1 MIPCFLY
8 LYNFQQFYDKILEYR
23 HICLSFISFNHGAWL
38 RLNITSFEFTGL
50 YKTKSIRW
58 DITDKGTERCNY
70 CAMFIR
76 MVVSMTYYGL
86 SLNTGNL
93 GGDFYVNFLISGVVE
108 FPAYTLCLLLLDR
121 WGRKKC
127 HCSAMLLGGI
137 ACLCTIFTISFGGEG
152 NWSLLVVWSFFHCVS
167 IFMKSLLICS
177 TKWIVL

>member
-38 RLNITSFEFTGL
+38 RLNITSFKFTGL
-50 YKTKSIRW
+50 YKTKSMRW

-152 NWSLLVVWSFFHCVS
+152 NWSLLVIFSLCINFHEIVVDPLNE
-167 IFMKSLLICS
+167 MKCSL
-177 TKWIVL
+177 K

>member
-1 MIPCFLY
+1 MESVWRI
-8 LYNFQQFYDKILEYR
+8 QIV
-23 HICLSFISFNHGAWL
+23 H
-38 RLNITSFEFTGL
+38 
-50 YKTKSIRW
+50 
-58 DITDKGTERCNY
+58 Y
-70 CAMFIR
+70 CVMLIR

-137 ACLCTIFTISFGGEG
+137 ACLCTIFTISFGGNG
-152 NWSLLVVWSFFHCVS
+152 NWFLSLHQLSWNSLLSSATKSNIHQNKKCDNFYGYRTTYQRIIKTMYVS
-167 IFMKSLLICS
+167 LNPLQFMHTNNYNKITIFIL
-177 TKWIVL
+177 

>member
-1 MIPCFLY
+1 MRVSFLLIVVLDCASILRY
-8 LYNFQQFYDKILEYR
+8 LNLLGCAIQDRFVEIL
-23 HICLSFISFNHGAWL
+23 L
-38 RLNITSFEFTGL
+38 
-50 YKTKSIRW
+50 TKALK
-58 DITDKGTERCNY
+58 DVNY

-152 NWSLLVVWSFFHCVS
+152 S
-167 IFMKSLLICS
+167 
-177 TKWIVL
+177 